1 MFVDASRL
9 VLRRHPFGHPLATL
23 LFVSNAPNAT
33 IDAPIAYCLP
43 PDSSRYNP
51 PPARFQCN
59 RCNRRPRC
67 NRCNRCNRRSR
78 YDPPP
83 TGFQWLEGLTG
94 HAARFADD
102 ATAPGHSSIGRC
114 YLAPDG
120 RPQVLVLRPLA
131 TRETPIASAAVAVV
145 LSAAAAVGVASL
157 CWRFRGRLGGDAVQP
172 RGSVIAMARLRVWG
186 GGEPSSMAPVLSA
199 SSPQSDDCAPSARL

>member
-9 VLRRHPFGHPLATL
+9 VLRRHPFGHSLATL
-23 LFVSNAPNAT
+23 LFVSNAPNVT

-43 PDSSRYNP
+43 QDG
-51 PPARFQCN
+51 
-59 RCNRRPRC
+59 
-67 NRCNRCNRRSR
+67 SR

-94 HAARFADD
+94 RAARFADD
-102 ATAPGHSSIGRC
+102 ATAPSRSSIGRC

-131 TRETPIASAAVAVV
+131 TRETPIASVAVAVV

-172 RGSVIAMARLRVWG
+172 RGSVIALARLRVWG
-186 GGEPSSMAPVLSA
+186 DGEPSSMAPVLSA